1 MLAGR
6 GIRRQCLLLIGSL
19 LLLLS
24 AAQAQISTQYYNPP
38 FNLFSPQDDVQVGK
52 QAEAQAMQ
60 KLPILKNA
68 QANSYVTQL
77 GLKLASH
84 MPGPRFPYRFHIVQ
98 QKDINAFALPGG
110 PVFINSGAICAAR
123 DEAQLA
129 GVMGHEESHVA
140 LRHSTSMASKQ
151 QAGSLVLGVLGGLLG
166 GGTAARVAELGTQIG
181 ANFLFLKYSR
191 GMESQADALG
201 AQVMNSAGYNPI
213 EMAQFFEVLKAQGGQ
228 STAQFLSD
236 HPDPGNRMQA
246 IEREIPTLG
255 ARPAYVNDSTQF
267 EQVKRSI
274 CGEGGGGEASNRAPQ
289 QLSNPAN
296 QRGGRGPVSAPTSG
310 GWTTATFQGIRLEYP
325 AGWKAF
331 GGGSSDQL
339 TLAPSNGISGSGQQS
354 NVLIGTIISVFQG
367 GQSGSLRSQS
377 QALVDSM
384 RQSNPQMRTAGSY
397 QSVRVAGIRGVSIWL
412 DNQNAQG
419 QAERD
424 RLLTFPRQD
433 GSLLYFIFIAP
444 SQDYNRYAPDFD
456 RILNS
461 VQIAG

>member
-1 MLAGR
+1 MLAWGGNR
-6 GIRRQCLLLIGSL
+6 YRCLFVIGALLVL
-19 LLLLS
+19 LA
-24 AAQAQISTQYYNPP
+24 AAQAQVSTQYYNPP

-68 QANSYVTQL
+68 QANSYLTQL
-77 GLKLASH
+77 GLKLAAH
-84 MPGPRFPYRFHIVQ
+84 MPGPKFPYRFHIVQ

-110 PVFINSGAICAAR
+110 PVFVNSGAICAAS

-129 GVMGHEESHVA
+129 GVVGHEESHVA

-151 QAGSLVLGVLGGLLG
+151 EAGSMVLGVLGGLLG
-166 GGTAARVAELGTQIG
+166 GSAAGRVAELGTQIG

-191 GMESQADALG
+191 SMESQADALG

-213 EMAQFFEVLKAQGGQ
+213 KMAQFFEVLKQQGGQ

-246 IEREIPTLG
+246 IEREIPTLS
-255 ARPAYVNDSTQF
+255 AHPTYVNDSAQF
-267 EQVKRSI
+267 EQVKRMI
-274 CGEGGGGEASNRAPQ
+274 CSGGGGGTAQNSSRGLTA
-289 QLSNPAN
+289 PAN
-296 QRGGRGPVSAPTSG
+296 GRRGSASAPPASSN
-310 GWTTATFQGIRLEYP
+310 GWATANFQGIQVEYP
-325 AGWKAF
+325 AGWQAF

-354 NVLIGTIISVFQG
+354 NILIGAIISVFQG
-367 GQSGSLRSQS
+367 GQSGSLRSQA
-377 QALVDSM
+377 QALIDSM
-384 RQSNPQMRTAGSY
+384 RQSNPQMRAAGSA
-397 QSVRVAGIRGVSIWL
+397 QSVRVAGISGESVWL

-424 RLLTFPRQD
+424 HLFAFPRQD
-433 GSLLYFIFIAP
+433 GSMLYFLFIAP
-444 SQDYNRYAPDFD
+444 SQEYNQYGSQFSH
-456 RILNS
+456 ILNS
-461 VQIAG
+461 VRIAG